1 MSLTLYYSPG
11 SMSSI
16 PHAVLEEAGLS
27 YQLQRLEERSEA
39 EKSIGELSLYPSE
52 RITALD
58 DDGFAIFE
66 TGAILL
72 HILSF
77 PAAAH
82 LIPPPGSRDYSRFLR
97 WLFYLEATLQPAMI
111 EAFHPERWL
120 VDDADIK
127 VIREK
132 ARKRI
137 YAKIDLLEANVS
149 EGTFLYAGFSALDIY
164 LTSMMR
170 WGEQLGLSVKFWPRI
185 EAIVSTV
192 RQRPAYLA
200 MMEKQEIS
208 WPLTDTPKKKRLKDR
223 IFW

>member
-1 MSLTLYYSPG
+1 MRYLLTGGAGFVGSHLSELLLSEGHKVHVLDDLSTGSIRNIESLKVSPNFSYTIDSIFNDSLT
-11 SMSSI
+11 
-16 PHAVLEEAGLS
+16 
-27 YQLQRLEERSEA
+27 A
-39 EKSIGELSLYPSE
+39 E
-52 RITALD
+52 
-58 DDGFAIFE
+58 
-66 TGAILL
+66 
-72 HILSF
+72 
-77 PAAAH
+77 
-82 LIPPPGSRDYSRFLR
+82 
-97 WLFYLEATLQPAMI
+97 
-111 EAFHPERWL
+111 L